1 MACCRGT
8 REFQNCVLLNATKT
22 QEQDY
27 IQMMKSAV
35 EYYKW
40 ERKRQGL
47 VRVTVYQINTGM
59 SSRDVILLIAI
70 FLYNSYVL
78 ITFLFLA

>member
-1 MACCRGT
+1 
-8 REFQNCVLLNATKT
+8 
-22 QEQDY
+22 
-27 IQMMKSAV
+27 MKSAV
-35 EYYKW
+35 EHNKW
-40 ERKRQGL
+40 GRKRQGL

-59 SSRDVILLIAI
+59 SSREVILLIAI